1 MYQSSKFINL
11 NTSPDLTQTL
21 YSVVEKAGKELN
33 CMRVG
38 IIQNFYADDL
48 TADVLIANKK
58 TINLNSDGT
67 QNVRNYA
74 LIRAKVCYCTPYITY
89 PLKAGDECILL
100 FSDREIESWF
110 VNGNVNAEIYPRLHD
125 LTDAVAIVGLRS
137 LPNMIQILSNTL
149 HLFYGGSDIQIQDSS
164 ITENTTTYNLNA
176 TTATNITSPVISIT
190 GNTAQTGNIEA
201 TNLSAK
207 AAASGLFRSADNKTV
222 TVVNGI
228 ITKITEIS

>member
-110 VNGNVNAEIYPRLHD
+110 INGNVNAEIYPRLHD
-125 LTDAVAIVGLRS
+125 LTDAIAIVGLRS
-137 LPNMIQILSNTL
+137 LPNMISILTNAL
-149 HLFYGGSDIQIQDSS
+149 HLFYGSSDIQIL
-164 ITENTTTYNLNA
+164 ENQININSTLLN
-176 TTATNITSPVISIT
+176 IV
-190 GNTAQTGNIEA
+190 GNTKQMGNIEA
-201 TNLSAK
+201 TNLSAT
-207 AAASGLFRSADNKTV
+207 AAEANATFTTTDNKLV
-222 TVVNGI
+222 TIKNGI
-228 ITKITEIS
+228 VISVTSRE

>member
-110 VNGNVNAEIYPRLHD
+110 INGNVNPEIYPRLHD
-125 LTDAVAIVGLRS
+125 LTDAIAIVGLRS
-137 LPNMIQILSNTL
+137 LPNMISILADAL
-149 HLFYGGSDIQIQDSS
+149 HLFYGSSDIQLLDNQININS
-164 ITENTTTYNLNA
+164 TLLN
-176 TTATNITSPVISIT
+176 IT
-190 GNTAQTGNIEA
+190 GNTAQTGNTTQTGTITA
-201 TNLSAK
+201 TSLNATSA
-207 AAASGLFRSADNKTV
+207 ATGSFRTADSKTV

-228 ITKITEIS
+228 ITEIS

>member
-33 CMRVG
+33 CLRVG

-125 LTDAVAIVGLRS
+125 LTDAIAIVGLRS
-137 LPNMIQILSNTL
+137 LPNMISILTNAL
-149 HLFYGGSDIQIQDSS
+149 HLFYGSSDIQIL
-164 ITENTTTYNLNA
+164 ENQININSTLLN
-176 TTATNITSPVISIT
+176 IV
-190 GNTAQTGNIEA
+190 GNTAQTGNTTQTGTITA
-201 TNLSAK
+201 TSLNATSA
-207 AAASGLFRSADNKTV
+207 ANGNFSTADSKTV

-228 ITKITEIS
+228 ITKITGIS

>member
-1 MYQSSKFINL
+1 MHQSSKFINL

-21 YSVVEKAGKELN
+21 YSVVEKACKELN
-33 CMRVG
+33 CLRVG

-110 VNGNVNAEIYPRLHD
+110 INGNVNAEIYPRLHD
-125 LTDAVAIVGLRS
+125 LTDAIAIVGLRS
-137 LPNMIQILSNTL
+137 LPNMISILTNAL
-149 HLFYGGSDIQIQDSS
+149 HLFYGSSDIQIL
-164 ITENTTTYNLNA
+164 ENQININSTLLN
-176 TTATNITSPVISIT
+176 IV
-190 GNTAQTGNIEA
+190 GNTAQTGNTTQTGTITA
-201 TNLSAK
+201 TSLNATSAATGSFK
-207 AAASGLFRSADNKTV
+207 TADSKTV

-228 ITKITEIS
+228 ITGIS

>member
-110 VNGNVNAEIYPRLHD
+110 INGNVNPEIYPRLHD
-125 LTDAVAIVGLRS
+125 LTDAIAIVGLRS
-137 LPNMIQILSNTL
+137 LPNMISILADTL
-149 HLFYGGSDIQIQDSS
+149 HLFYGSSDIQLLDNQININS
-164 ITENTTTYNLNA
+164 TLLN
-176 TTATNITSPVISIT
+176 IT
-190 GNTAQTGNIEA
+190 GNTAQTGNTTQTGTITA
-201 TNLSAK
+201 TSLNATSA
-207 AAASGLFRSADNKTV
+207 ATGSFRTADSKTV

-228 ITKITEIS
+228 ITEIS

>member
-33 CMRVG
+33 CLRVG

-125 LTDAVAIVGLRS
+125 LTDAIAIVGLRS
-137 LPNMIQILSNTL
+137 LPNMISILTNAL
-149 HLFYGGSDIQIQDSS
+149 HLFYGSSDIQIL
-164 ITENTTTYNLNA
+164 ENQININSTLLN
-176 TTATNITSPVISIT
+176 IV
-190 GNTAQTGNIEA
+190 GNTAQTGNTTQTGTITA
-201 TNLSAK
+201 TSLNATSA
-207 AAASGLFRSADNKTV
+207 ANGHFSTADSKTV

-228 ITKITEIS
+228 ITKITGIS

>member
-125 LTDAVAIVGLRS
+125 LTDAIAIVGLRS
-137 LPNMIQILSNTL
+137 LPNMISILTNAL
-149 HLFYGGSDIQIQDSS
+149 HLFYGSSDIQIL
-164 ITENTTTYNLNA
+164 ENQININSTLLN
-176 TTATNITSPVISIT
+176 IV
-190 GNTAQTGNIEA
+190 GNTAQTGNTTQTGAITA
-201 TNLSAK
+201 TSLNATSA
-207 AAASGLFRSADNKTV
+207 ATGSFRTADSKTV
-222 TVVNGI
+222 TVENGI
-228 ITKITEIS
+228 ITEIS